1 MKLLVMISA
10 VAGLAGSALAAG
22 GSLGSGLV
30 VLDTTAS
37 GALSMNGNASIQVP
51 ARAVYVN
58 SNSPTAVST
67 VGNAVLDAP
76 NLYIVGNAY
85 FGGHSLCTGV
95 VHPSG
100 SPFGDPLSGI
110 SMPNAF
116 GETPLAAVS
125 FSSGNHMLTPGYYA
139 NGISISGNTT
149 MVTFAP
155 GVYKIGGSGFHMT
168 SGNMSGAGVCFV
180 MLAGGFSRAGN
191 GSTVFTPPID
201 GPLNGVVICQPSSN
215 TTAMSLA
222 GGSNVTIA
230 GAVYAPNAT
239 LSLAG
244 TATVVNTGPQMGDLI
259 VARKVSIVGTALVKI
274 GQADY
279 TAIVLPRLP
288 LYD

>member
-125 FSSGNHMLTPGYYA
+125 FSSGLRLANRKIDYDFGRYLADYSGKGELDGSQFGQNWTPFGYFQDGA
-139 NGISISGNTT
+139 
-149 MVTFAP
+149 
-155 GVYKIGGSGFHMT
+155 IGFKSCEIP
-168 SGNMSGAGVCFV
+168 A
-180 MLAGGFSRAGN
+180 A
-191 GSTVFTPPID
+191 
-201 GPLNGVVICQPSSN
+201 
-215 TTAMSLA
+215 
-222 GGSNVTIA
+222 A
-230 GAVYAPNAT
+230 GANF
-239 LSLAG
+239 
-244 TATVVNTGPQMGDLI
+244 
-259 VARKVSIVGTALVKI
+259 
-274 GQADY
+274 
-279 TAIVLPRLP
+279 
-288 LYD
+288 